1 MDDFEDRLNVL
12 ENFKKINQS
21 ASTIVKVRRIE
32 KDQNPAIDSIN
43 FETDGREDN
52 QNLMSCLRPALVH
65 SRDGRDQKF
74 SLNTKIILRLIKLR

>member
-1 MDDFEDRLNVL
+1 MDDFEARLNVL

-32 KDQNPAIDSIN
+32 KDQNAAIDSIN
-43 FETDGREDN
+43 FESDRREES

-65 SRDGRDQKF
+65 SRDQNLKF
-74 SLNTKIILRLIKLR
+74 F